1 MDTTT
6 LRAAARYFPL
16 LGRPRPACPPL
27 PSRVQEI
34 ADLAHTA
41 RTVQQRGGDA
51 LHDAAHALNKAALL
65 ASDCGLTDDARRLC
79 WQHIDLYRAA
89 GPQLTVLQA
98 RYMLEPVVNLARL
111 HIRNNEPRTALHI
124 LGAMHHATT
133 RGTDLTVDDR
143 LLPLAQLTG
152 TLQERNKL
160 REWVWLQLLTDGIR
174 ALTRAERWNDAVAL
188 AEAHR
193 GIGMHLM
200 EGRQVA
206 IVAACLDGTTDA
218 ARNLLHASTLT
229 QPWEHQVASCLE
241 VMCSGSD
248 ESARH
253 RTTTKMIRSL
263 QSSRPAI
270 GYAVFRARFG
280 LTTAIL
286 AGSHSPE
293 LAAAVLAQVA
303 DEAIAARD
311 GYAAREV
318 LYHRIP
324 NSYLSD
330 QQHRALDG
338 LITASG
344 LGAGPL
350 PPTLKDAFTD
360 AIGLAVTSLAVS
372 LKNSSS
378 SSRQG

>member
-27 PSRVQEI
+27 ASRVQEI
-34 ADLAHTA
+34 ADIADTA
-41 RTVQQRGGDA
+41 YRVQQQGGDA

-65 ASDCGLTDDARRLC
+65 ASDCGLTDEARRLC
-79 WQHIDLYRAA
+79 WRHIDLYCEA
-89 GPQLTVLQA
+89 GPQLTAVQA

-111 HIRNNEPRTALHI
+111 HIRNNELRTALHI
-124 LGAMHHATT
+124 LEAMHHATT

-174 ALTRAERWNDAVAL
+174 ALTRDERWNDAVAL
-188 AEAHR
+188 AEVHR
-193 GIGMHLM
+193 GIGTHLM

-206 IVAACLDGTTDA
+206 ILAACLDGTTDA
-218 ARNLLHASTLT
+218 ARDLLHTSTLT

-241 VMCSGSD
+241 VMCGGSD
-248 ESARH
+248 KPDHH
-253 RTTTKMIRSL
+253 RTITTMI
-263 QSSRPAI
+263 QSFRNSRPAA

-286 AGSHSPE
+286 ARSHSLE
-293 LAAAVLAQVA
+293 LAAAVLAQAA

-318 LYHRIP
+318 LNHRVP
-324 NSYLSD
+324 HTGLTD

-338 LITASG
+338 LIAASG

-350 PPTLKDAFTD
+350 PPMLQDAFTD
-360 AIGLAVTSLAVS
+360 AISIAVTALTVS
-372 LKNSSS
+372 LKKSSA
-378 SSRQG
+378 SSRRG